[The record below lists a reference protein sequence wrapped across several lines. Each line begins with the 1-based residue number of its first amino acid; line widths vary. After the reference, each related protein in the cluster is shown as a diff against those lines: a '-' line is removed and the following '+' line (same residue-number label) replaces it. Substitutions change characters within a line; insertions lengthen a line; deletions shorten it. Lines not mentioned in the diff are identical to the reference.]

1 MITLGILGPFNI
13 ELVSFGSLLT
23 EFCRE
28 KERKLGLEKESFV
41 LGMKVLP

>member
-1 MITLGILGPFNI
+1 MTDRIMITLGILGPFNI

-28 KERKLGLEKESFV
+28 KESLVLRK
-41 LGMKVLP
+41 KVLSWE